1 MKKSNES
8 TESASLMTI
17 AECAEK
23 NPLTRQSIFR
33 AISMKRIKAKKIDKL
48 WYITQKDFDE
58 YLNERHSRKFS
69 THDGQLIYSDEI
81 LSAPTVAKMFNV
93 DVNRIYL
100 LLKKNSIPH
109 TRVRTAYLIKKKDAM
124 NSKKII
130 CEYKPQSKS
139 KKKTPK

>member
-1 MKKSNES
+1 MKKSNEC
-8 TESASLMTI
+8 ADKSLMTI
-17 AECAEK
+17 AECATK
-23 NPLTRQSIFR
+23 NSLTRQSIFR

-58 YLNERHSRKFS
+58 YLNGRHSRKFS
-69 THDGQLIYSDEI
+69 TYNGERIYSDEI
-81 LSAPTVAKMFNV
+81 LSAPTVATMFSV

-109 TRVRTAYLIKKKDAM
+109 KRVRTAYLIKKQDAL
-124 NSKKII
+124 NAKKII
-130 CEYKPQSKS
+130 CDYKPQSKS